1 MAGETGEG
9 KASYPNPGS
18 SEVLT
23 IWKRYLKDENGE
35 VVEYKSIIYTLI
47 STLWK
52 SLGRLAPFFS
62 DVELLFFMIVKFNCF
77 SFLRKKGGI
86 ILLIVTYEKYRNY

>member
-1 MAGETGEG
+1 M
-9 KASYPNPGS
+9 
-18 SEVLT
+18 
-23 IWKRYLKDENGE
+23 
-35 VVEYKSIIYTLI
+35 LI
-47 STLWK
+47 STLLK

-62 DVELLFFMIVKFNCF
+62 DVGLLVFMIVKFNCF